1 MTTTNK
7 PLSSWAPITGYWQL
21 HENWVAFN
29 GQPAA
34 PRGVLLGPARIGS
47 GTVQTTITLAA
58 AAPNSAGHILLGY
71 ISPERP
77 YLTVGL
83 GGGDNNSEAY
93 VVSEFAPST
102 GWSRLTGFGERAS
115 LQGDH
120 PYDVEVSINGR
131 RLSLSVSG
139 IRVITHTL
147 PELPEIGHVG
157 LFASSDA
164 DVTFE
169 QVAVSARPQS
179 AFVVMQFTP
188 QFDELFE
195 DVIRP
200 VCQEMAIE
208 AIRAS
213 DIYRPGIIM
222 QDIIQELAESQVVI
236 ADITPA
242 NPNVFY
248 ELGYAHALN
257 KPTILLANRDES
269 NRLPFDPSGFRVIF
283 YDNTIR
289 GKRNIESDL
298 KQHLRT
304 IKDQGFRTLGVTL

>member
-7 PLSSWAPITGYWQL
+7 PLSSWAPVAGYWQL
-21 HENWVAFN
+21 NENWVAFN
-29 GQPAA
+29 GTPAA
-34 PRGVLLGPARIGS
+34 PRGVLLGPARISS
-47 GTVQTTITLAA
+47 GTVKATITLAS
-58 AAPNSAGHILLGY
+58 AAPDSAGHILVGY
-71 ISPERP
+71 TSPERP
-77 YLTVGL
+77 YLTAGL
-83 GGGDNNSEAY
+83 GGGDNSSEAY
-93 VVSEFAPST
+93 VVSEFAPSA
-102 GWSRLTGFGERAS
+102 GWSRLTGVGERAS
-115 LQGDH
+115 LRGDH
-120 PYDVEVSINGR
+120 PYEVEVSINRR
-131 RLSLSVSG
+131 RLSLSVGG
-139 IRVITHTL
+139 IRVITHTSPL
-147 PELPEIGHVG
+147 LPEIGHVG
-157 LFASSDA
+157 LFASGED

-200 VCQEMAIE
+200 VCKGMAIE

-213 DIYRPGIIM
+213 DIYRPGIII

-248 ELGYAHALN
+248 ELGYAHALH

-269 NRLPFDPSGFRVIF
+269 NQLPFDHSSFRVIF

-289 GKRNIESDL
+289 GKSSIESEL
-298 KQHLRT
+298 EQHLRA
-304 IKDQGFRTLGVTL
+304 IKDNGFRTTRVTL